1 MKKRALI
8 LALAGIMAAS
18 LIGCGSRKDDAVVVK
33 AGDEEITAGVANF
46 YARYTQAQY
55 ETYFAS
61 YLGGDDMWSRN
72 ASDGKTYE
80 ESIKKT
86 LLDDLKNMALLEE
99 HMKDYDVKLTKADKK
114 AINDAAKEFDKAN
127 SQKKKDKVSG
137 SKENVKRVMTLM
149 AIEQKMRAAIV
160 ADANVKVTDEEA
172 TQKHMQYVEFDYST
186 TSDSSSSSDTTVSE
200 AEKKKT
206 KETAEAFAKGAKTAE
221 DFAAYATEQGTEAKD
236 ATFDSDSV
244 SPSKEVVKAADKLG
258 EGETTDVIEGDTA
271 CYVAKVTSLNDKT
284 ATETKK
290 QSMITDK
297 QDKYYKKVLKKWK
310 KEEKITV
317 HKGSWNK
324 ISFTKLSVKAKD
336 TSTTGT
342 GSTSAHYFVITMCS
356 EEAAGGGSVD
366 TIVYKKSC
374 QRQLLKILFHESRYD
389 LVDELAV
396 SFSLYFRH
404 QVLHDLAFILC
415 GRSIQSHLCKNR
427 SNDFF
432 DLCFIHHLR
441 SILFQNSQTLVA
453 FFDDLCTICRSH
465 IQGLFCLLDLF

>member
-18 LIGCGSRKDDAVVVK
+18 LIGCGSLKDDAVVVK

-200 AEKKKT
+200 AENQRD
-206 KETAEAFAKGAKTAE
+206 GRGIC
-221 DFAAYATEQGTEAKD
+221 QRCKD
-236 ATFDSDSV
+236 SRRFCCV
-244 SPSKEVVKAADKLG
+244 
-258 EGETTDVIEGDTA
+258 
-271 CYVAKVTSLNDKT
+271 CN
-284 ATETKK
+284 
-290 QSMITDK
+290 
-297 QDKYYKKVLKKWK
+297 
-310 KEEKITV
+310 
-317 HKGSWNK
+317 
-324 ISFTKLSVKAKD
+324 
-336 TSTTGT
+336 GT
-342 GSTSAHYFVITMCS
+342 G
-356 EEAAGGGSVD
+356 
-366 TIVYKKSC
+366 
-374 QRQLLKILFHESRYD
+374 
-389 LVDELAV
+389 
-396 SFSLYFRH
+396 
-404 QVLHDLAFILC
+404 
-415 GRSIQSHLCKNR
+415 NR
-427 SNDFF
+427 SQR
-432 DLCFIHHLR
+432 CH
-441 SILFQNSQTLVA
+441 V
-453 FFDDLCTICRSH
+453 
-465 IQGLFCLLDLF
+465 

>member
-80 ESIKKT
+80 ESIKET

-99 HMKDYDVKLTKADKK
+99 HMEDYDVKLTKADKK

-137 SKENVKRVMTLM
+137 SKENVKRVM
-149 AIEQKMRAAIV
+149 RAAIV
-160 ADANVKVTDEEA
+160 ADANVKVMDEEA

-206 KETAEAFAKGAKTAE
+206 KETEEAFAKGAKTAE

-342 GSTSAHYFVITMCS
+342 GSTS
-356 EEAAGGGSVD
+356 G
-366 TIVYKKSC
+366 
-374 QRQLLKILFHESRYD
+374 
-389 LVDELAV
+389 
-396 SFSLYFRH
+396 
-404 QVLHDLAFILC
+404 
-415 GRSIQSHLCKNR
+415 N
-427 SNDFF
+427 
-432 DLCFIHHLR
+432 
-441 SILFQNSQTLVA
+441 
-453 FFDDLCTICRSH
+453 
-465 IQGLFCLLDLF
+465 

>member
-8 LALAGIMAAS
+8 LVLAGIMAAS
-18 LIGCGSRKDDAVVVK
+18 LIGCGSLKDDAVVVK

-221 DFAAYATEQGTEAKD
+221 DFAAYATEQGTEAK
-236 ATFDSDSV
+236 
-244 SPSKEVVKAADKLG
+244 LG

-342 GSTSAHYFVITMCS
+342 NSTS
-356 EEAAGGGSVD
+356 G
-366 TIVYKKSC
+366 
-374 QRQLLKILFHESRYD
+374 
-389 LVDELAV
+389 
-396 SFSLYFRH
+396 
-404 QVLHDLAFILC
+404 
-415 GRSIQSHLCKNR
+415 N
-427 SNDFF
+427 
-432 DLCFIHHLR
+432 
-441 SILFQNSQTLVA
+441 
-453 FFDDLCTICRSH
+453 
-465 IQGLFCLLDLF
+465 